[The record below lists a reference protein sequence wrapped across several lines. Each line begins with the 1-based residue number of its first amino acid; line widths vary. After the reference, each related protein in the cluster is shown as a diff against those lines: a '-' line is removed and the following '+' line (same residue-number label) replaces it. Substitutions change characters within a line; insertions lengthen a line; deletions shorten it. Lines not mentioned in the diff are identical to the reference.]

1 MEEDQL
7 LARRRE
13 VVPATLRQAVDVE
26 LPGILRRTAS
36 EVRMPRLETTVEG
49 VDDDIDPRLP
59 VLVENPVRRERTPT
73 DVALHRVRLGRR
85 DDDAVGESGEHHER
99 RATALSRPPLD
110 AEALEVGAARRR
122 EQPREIG
129 ARRDRAKLGVR

>member
-26 LPGILRRTAS
+26 LPRILRRTAS
-36 EVRMPRLETTVEG
+36 EVRIPRLETTVEG
-49 VDDDIDPRLP
+49 VDDDIDSRLP

-85 DDDAVGESGEHHER
+85 DDDAVGEPGEDHER
-99 RATALSRPPLD
+99 RGGSCPPLD
-110 AEALEVGAARRR
+110 AEALEVGAA
-122 EQPREIG
+122 
-129 ARRDRAKLGVR
+129 